1 MPTLNTF
8 PTAKPQS
15 QLKVP
20 QVRVLVALMPDEG
33 DEPPP
38 GTISRRNLAIAAG
51 PIPTSGTMSKVLNGI
66 QNPESSTGKQC
77 DGLFQYGYI
86 ERVDVDLDGQVVDS
100 YRITRAG
107 LAAVREW
114 LANNTL
120 PPKRDEKMSTNRRYT
135 SDD

>member
-8 PTAKPQS
+8 PTKPTS

-38 GTISRRNLAIAAG
+38 GTMPRQLLAKTAG
-51 PIPTSGTMSKVLNGI
+51 FIPTTGTINRVLHGI
-66 QNPESSTGKQC
+66 QNKNSTSGAAHP
-77 DGLFQYGYI
+77 GLLELGLM
-86 ERVDVDLDGQVVDS
+86 EKVDIDLDGRTVDT

-107 LAAVREW
+107 IVAVRDW
-114 LANNTL
+114 LSHNEL
-120 PPKRDEKMSTNRRYT
+120 PPKRDEESSTNLRYA
-135 SDD
+135 DDD